1 MAVCA
6 GAASEPGLPSVVWS
20 SRGVP
25 HVARAA
31 GVRATDG
38 AGKEN
43 DCCGGPV
50 WMLLVGAQGLEH
62 TRHIVGAQDMI
73 REEGKLT
80 SSHSS
85 KWGSAV
91 PPCSRKG
98 PQPRAP
104 VSREPNVLAAP
115 PEVTTFL

>member
-6 GAASEPGLPSVVWS
+6 GAASEPGLPPLCGAHGESPTWHGLQVS
-20 SRGVP
+20 G
-25 HVARAA
+25 
-31 GVRATDG
+31 TDG

-43 DCCGGPV
+43 NCCGGPV
-50 WMLLVGAQGLEH
+50 WVLLLGAQGPEH
-62 TRHIVGAQDMI
+62 TRHIVGAQDVT

-91 PPCSRKG
+91 PPCSRKV

-104 VSREPNVLAAP
+104 VSREPKVLAAP